1 LRNNAGG
8 TALVDERMALFSK
21 KEAVGLDI
29 GHGAVKAVHLL
40 HTGKELRIKRTIT
53 LDASLEGILDEEE
66 LHTSMLAWLEEN
78 GLKQRPF
85 TVGIPQYLATTQVS
99 DFPAGVR
106 GLELEGMVSFETM
119 QLAGLSDEAFSSD
132 FHVMPPNFGR
142 QNPVLIGVCRQS
154 VIDERMSRLTREGLQ
169 VVDLGMNGIAI
180 ANAFF
185 HLHPDA
191 LEEERP
197 SILLDIG
204 EDNATLLV
212 IAGGQV
218 LFTGSL
224 LFGASRYTEALSS
237 HLGCS
242 MEEADRRKRDLILD
256 PDIPE
261 HPLHPVT
268 EQLVGEMRNA
278 IEHWRSGEKE
288 ELAHLML
295 GKIWITG
302 GGAALEGLAGCLGRH
317 FGCEVAVFG
326 PTDEEIGLPSPALS
340 AAFGLALHSLG
351 LGHFSISLAP
361 ATLRWQQRRKRLFP
375 YLLAAEVICLAL
387 LAFGL
392 VRYYSGLSVK
402 QRVLER
408 RLDDLNTCKSLI
420 PQLEKEV
427 ASVEHYEKMLIPF
440 AEKGNRARRY
450 LLTLQ
455 ELARARGSKDFFIYL
470 ADRLTYDE
478 ERPKEKDAAAAA
490 SPSPRRAM
498 PAGPTMFSSVREARN
513 TQTGPVLDAT
523 LVDKIPQLKSMVVAG
538 YTPYRVTD
546 RYKSL
551 LELVAKLNQG
561 DVFKGVD
568 SLTESERAGMEER
581 IFTVWARFWTAK
593 PFKGRYTPFMFDM
606 PFASLDVDA
615 SALAPESADG
625 SH

>member
-1 LRNNAGG
+1 LQNNADG
-8 TALVDERMALFSK
+8 TALVDGRMALFSK

-29 GHGAVKAVHLL
+29 GHGAVKAVRLVY
-40 HTGKELRIKRTIT
+40 TGKELRIKRTVT

-119 QLAGLSDEAFSSD
+119 QLAGLSDDAFSSD
-132 FHVMPPNFGR
+132 FHIMPPNFGR

-169 VVDLGMNGIAI
+169 VVDLGMNGIAV
-180 ANAFF
+180 ANTFF

-191 LEEERP
+191 ITEDRP
-197 SILLDIG
+197 SIVLDIG

-212 IAGGQV
+212 IAGGQI

-237 HLGCS
+237 HLGCT

-278 IEHWRSGEKE
+278 VEHWRSGEKE
-288 ELAHLML
+288 ELQRLML

-317 FGCEVAVFG
+317 FGCEVATFG
-326 PTDEEIGLPSPALS
+326 PIDEETGLPSPSLS

-361 ATLRWQQRRKRLFP
+361 EMLRWRQRRKRLFP
-375 YLLAAEVICLAL
+375 YLLAAEVLCVAL

-392 VRYYSGLSVK
+392 FRYHSSLSISE
-402 QRVLER
+402 QNLER
-408 RLDDLNTCKSLI
+408 RLADLNTCKSLI
-420 PQLEKEV
+420 PKLEEQV
-427 ASVEHYEKMLIPF
+427 ASVDHYERMLILF

-455 ELARARGSKDFFIYL
+455 ELARARDSNDFFIYL

-478 ERPKEKDAAAAA
+478 QRPTENSGEATPA
-490 SPSPRRAM
+490 PRRSA
-498 PAGPTMFSSVREARN
+498 PIGPTMFGSVREAKN
-513 TQTGPVLDAT
+513 TRTGPVLDAT
-523 LVDKIPQLKSMVVAG
+523 LVDKIPQVKSMVVAG
-538 YTPYRVTD
+538 YTPYRVTN

-551 LELVAKLNQG
+551 LELVEKLNAG
-561 DVFKGVD
+561 DVFSGVD
-568 SLTESERAGMEER
+568 SLTEAERAGMEER
-581 IFTVWARFWTAK
+581 IFTVWARFWTTK
-593 PFKGRYTPFMFDM
+593 PSKGRFTPFMFDM
-606 PFASLDVDA
+606 PFASLDVEIRAPA
-615 SALAPESADG
+615 SGSAGG